1 MATAAKSPVRYRVG
15 MGRPHSHLFEVEA
28 HFPAGGEVVEAVL
41 PVWTP
46 GSYLVREYAR
56 HLQDVTCSDDR
67 GTPLPVERPDKRTFR
82 VRTGGRPCTFRYRV
96 YAHELTVRTSH
107 LDGTHGYFNGATL
120 FLYQEALRDQPHHVQ
135 VDAPAGWNVHVALR
149 REDTSWVAKDYDTL
163 VDSPFEVSPAR
174 AHAFTAAG
182 VPHELVTWGDG
193 GQVDAGALC
202 GQLAQ
207 VVETQAKL
215 MGGLPHARYLFIVHF
230 TDKGRGGLEH
240 EASTVLLY
248 PRTGLSTQKG
258 REDFLGLASHEYF
271 HLWNVK
277 RIKPKALVP
286 FDYSKESF
294 TTLLWHFEGGT
305 SYFDNLLVRRAGLMP
320 AGAYLSRLGESLTA
334 LHGTPGRKVQT
345 VSEASL
351 VAWIKHYRPDENSG
365 NSAISYYLKGE
376 VVCWLLDLHIR
387 KATKDA
393 RSLDD
398 VMRLLWSRCG
408 DGRGVPE
415 DGVEAACEQVA
426 GCSLKTFFDA
436 SLRTTAELDYSVL
449 SHVGLE
455 ARFRP
460 RESASDRGGT
470 PPRAKDK
477 EPKPRGW
484 LGVSLRGSTL
494 ASVAADSPAME
505 AGLYAEDEVVALDGF
520 RVDGAALLSRCEEKA
535 PGETVKVTLFRR
547 EALLEVP
554 VALGARPAD
563 AAWLARVESPT
574 AQQKAAFKAWCGA
587 DWDEA

>member
-1 MATAAKSPVRYRVG
+1 MNTPVRYRVG
-15 MGRPHSHLFEVEA
+15 MSRPHTHLYEVEA
-28 HFPAGGEVVEAVL
+28 HFPAGAEVVDAVL

-67 GTPLPVERPDKRTFR
+67 GAPLPVERPDKRTFR

-107 LDGTHGYFNGATL
+107 LDGSHGFFNGATL
-120 FLYQEALRDQPHHVQ
+120 FLYQEALRDRPHHVQ
-135 VDAPAGWNVHVALR
+135 VDAPAGWNVHVALPR
-149 REDTSWVAKDYDTL
+149 ADAAYAAKDYDAL

-174 AHAFTAAG
+174 AHPFTASG

-193 GQVDAGALC
+193 GKVDAAALSES
-202 GQLAQ
+202 LAK
-207 VVETQAKL
+207 VVEVQAQL

-240 EASTVLLY
+240 GASTVLLY
-248 PRTGLSTQKG
+248 PRSGLSTQKG

-286 FDYSKESF
+286 FNYAQESF

-305 SYFDNLLVRRAGLMP
+305 SYFDNLLVRRAGLMS
-320 AGAYLSRLGESLTA
+320 AGAYLARLGESLTS

-345 VSEASL
+345 LSEASL
-351 VAWIKHYRPDENSG
+351 VAWIKHYRPDENSA

-376 VVCWLLDLHIR
+376 IVCWLLDLHVR
-387 KATKDA
+387 RATSDA

-398 VMRLLWSRCG
+398 VVRLLWTRYG

-415 DGVEAACEQVA
+415 DGVEAAAEEVA

-436 SLRTTAELDYSVL
+436 SLRTTGELDYSVL

-455 ARFRP
+455 ARFRA
-460 RESASDRGGT
+460 RESTSDRGGT
-470 PPRAKDK
+470 PPKDK
-477 EPKPRGW
+477 EQKPRGW
-484 LGVSLRGSTL
+484 LGLAVRGSTV
-494 ASVAADSPAME
+494 ASVATDSPAME
-505 AGLYAEDEVVALDGF
+505 AGLYAEDEVVALDGY

-535 PGETVKVTLFRR
+535 PGEGVKVTVFRR
-547 EALLEVP
+547 EALVEVP
-554 VALGARPAD
+554 VVLAPRPLD
-563 AAWLARVESPT
+563 TAWLSRVDAPT
-574 AQQKAAFKAWCGA
+574 PQQRASFKAWCGA
-587 DWDEA
+587 EWDAA